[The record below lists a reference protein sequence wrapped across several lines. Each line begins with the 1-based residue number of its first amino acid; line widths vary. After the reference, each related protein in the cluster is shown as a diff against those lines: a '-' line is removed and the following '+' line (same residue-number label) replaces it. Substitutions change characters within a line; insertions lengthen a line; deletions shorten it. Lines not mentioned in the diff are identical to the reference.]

1 MNALGIALVWCVLQV
16 TLIGLL
22 TVGLYLVARWLRPAV
37 ATPIV
42 SSGLAAVVLL
52 SLLALSPWPRWSLVD
67 APPDESAVADGAA
80 EAPAESAPRVS
91 SAGLLRQALVEELLY
106 PPAEEAADGWRW
118 PALAAIVLLVAMAG
132 GLAWLV
138 VGLLA
143 VRWQRRSGRPVH
155 DRELAELLDVLCAE
169 LRCLRP
175 IEVRQCDD
183 LVTAATV
190 GWRRPTLLLPQDWR
204 SWTPDERQAILAHE
218 IAHARRHDFVALLC
232 GQAALALHFYHP
244 LLHWLAH
251 RLRLEQELAADA
263 AAARISGGQRQY
275 LTTIA
280 ELALRQQD
288 RPLLWPARTFLP
300 TRTTFLRRIAMLRDG
315 KPRND
320 RLSPLSRFT
329 AAGVV
334 LLCGL
339 AVAGL
344 RGPAPSSEALAAGP
358 TKPVAA
364 KGPVRLGYTGESS
377 TDKRSLGGSGHAI
390 AFERPAAAKYL
401 TMVQIYASR
410 YGLPQPPNE
419 DFHVYVLD
427 NDQKVLQDV
436 LFPYSCIQYGASG
449 SWHRLYVP
457 ANETPERFYL
467 AFAFNPQRTK
477 GIYLGLDKNVEQSHS
492 YIGLPDQG
500 FQPVPEKYDW
510 MVQAWLVSDAKKAKP
525 PRGAI
530 VGRRGA
536 VVAEKA
542 AESSAA
548 PRDPDSAAEQA
559 VKAISTMAETDPQVA
574 KTLQSLKGLNQ
585 ARVVARTAKFLDAE
599 EDTMRRSAVY
609 ILWRGQFASI
619 EPAVAQLLRL
629 CEHKEDLTR
638 GMAAIA
644 LGANRAAKSQ
654 ALLTKMTTDDPSG
667 YARRCAAYAL
677 GLLGDKSA
685 IPTLKKALQ
694 DPESMVR
701 ANAQAALRMLDKGPQ
716 HTQAMSN
723 DIQPD
728 GAIRFAG
735 GITVTNSTA
744 SDMTTYGF
752 INSDFVKLEKITDAA
767 GKAVEF
773 TANHK
778 GNIFQYRAT
787 LNRPLPAGE
796 SVELKT
802 EGTITTLIKPGPEPG
817 EFTYRMK
824 HWPATGADTRR
835 VETHLLPRGAE
846 LLSKSPAE
854 MSETRKD
861 GRIELKIDRVIPAG
875 GSLEVTYR
883 YRLKP
888 GK

>member
-1 MNALGIALVWCVLQV
+1 MNALGIAMVWCVVQV

-22 TVGLYLVARWLRPAV
+22 TGGLYLFARWLRPAA
-37 ATPIV
+37 ATPVV
-42 SSGLAAVVLL
+42 SSGLAAVALL
-52 SLLALSPWPRWSLVD
+52 SLLTLSPWPRWSLVD
-67 APPDESAVADGAA
+67 RSSDPTASTGGEGVAGAGA
-80 EAPAESAPRVS
+80 QDAPRAS

-106 PPAEEAADGWRW
+106 PPSDEAAGDWRW
-118 PALAAIVLLVAMAG
+118 PALAALVLLTAMVG
-132 GLAWLV
+132 GAAWLV
-138 VGLLA
+138 AGLLA
-143 VRWQRRSGRPVH
+143 VRWQRRRGRSVH

-190 GWRRPTLLLPQDWR
+190 GWRRPTLLLPHDWR
-204 SWTPDERQAILAHE
+204 NWTADERQAILAHE
-218 IAHARRHDFVALLC
+218 IAHARSHDFLTLLC

-244 LLHWLAH
+244 LLHWLTH

-263 AAARISGGQRQY
+263 AAARIAGGQRQY
-275 LTTIA
+275 LATIA

-320 RLSPLSRFT
+320 RLSPLARLA
-329 AAGVV
+329 AAGLV
-334 LLCGL
+334 LLGGL

-344 RGPAPSSEALAAGP
+344 RGPVRPSQALAAAP
-358 TKPVAA
+358 TKPAV
-364 KGPVRLGYTGESS
+364 KGPVRLGYTGETS

-410 YGLPQPPNE
+410 YGLPQPPSE
-419 DFHVYVLD
+419 DFHVYLLD
-427 NDQKVLQDV
+427 NDQKVLQDF
-436 LFPYSCIQYGASG
+436 LFPYACIQYGASG

-457 ANETPERFYL
+457 ATETPERFYL
-467 AFAFNPQRTK
+467 AFSFNPHQTK
-477 GIYLGLDKNVEQSHS
+477 GIYLGFDKNVEQSHS
-492 YIGLPDQG
+492 YTGLPGQG

-510 MVQAWLVSDAKKAKP
+510 MVQAWLTADAKKAKP

-536 VVAEKA
+536 VATEKPT
-542 AESSAA
+542 ETSAA

-585 ARVVARTAKFLDAE
+585 QRVVAKTAAFLDSP
-599 EDTMRRSAVY
+599 EDTIRRAAVY
-609 ILWRGQFASI
+609 ILWRGQFSSI
-619 EPAVAQLLRL
+619 EPAVPQLLRL
-629 CEHKEDLTR
+629 CAHQEDLTR

-644 LGANRAAKSQ
+644 LGANRAAQSQ
-654 ALLTKMTTDDPSG
+654 ALLTKMTSDDPSG

-677 GLLGDKSA
+677 GLLGDKEA

-716 HTQAMSN
+716 HTQAMTN

-728 GAIRFAG
+728 GAIRFTSG
-735 GITVTNSTA
+735 VKVLNSSA
-744 SDMTTYGF
+744 SDMKIYQF
-752 INSDFVKLEKITDAA
+752 VNSDFVKLEKITDAA
-767 GKAVEF
+767 GKPVQF

-778 GNIFQYRAT
+778 GSVFQYRAA
-787 LNRPLPAGE
+787 LNAPVPPGE
-796 SVELKT
+796 SAALTT
-802 EGTITTLIKPGPEPG
+802 EGTISTLIKPGPAPG
-817 EFTYRMK
+817 EFTYHMQ
-824 HWPATGADTRR
+824 HWPATGTDNA
-835 VETHLLPRGAE
+835 
-846 LLSKSPAE
+846 
-854 MSETRKD
+854 
-861 GRIELKIDRVIPAG
+861 AG
-875 GSLEVTYR
+875 GNAPFAAGR
-883 YRLKP
+883 
-888 GK
+888 